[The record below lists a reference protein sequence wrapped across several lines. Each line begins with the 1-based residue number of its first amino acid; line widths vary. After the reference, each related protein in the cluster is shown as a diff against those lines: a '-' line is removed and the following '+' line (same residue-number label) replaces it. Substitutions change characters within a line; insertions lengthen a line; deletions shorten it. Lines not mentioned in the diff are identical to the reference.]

1 MPSLLLPERKNQTLV
16 ARGGRAQVEGG
27 GKESR
32 KPSWGAEGREKLDVR
47 ERGHGEASWPPQ
59 RPAQGS
65 QTPDSPQFISC
76 FEFTSIVLS
85 SGVL

>member
-27 GKESR
+27 RKESR

-47 ERGHGEASWPPQ
+47 ERGHGEVSWPPQ